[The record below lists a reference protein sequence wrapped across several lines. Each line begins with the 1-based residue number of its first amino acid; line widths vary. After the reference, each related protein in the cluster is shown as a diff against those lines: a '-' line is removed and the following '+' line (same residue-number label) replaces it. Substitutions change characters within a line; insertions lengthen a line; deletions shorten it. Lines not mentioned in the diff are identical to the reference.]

1 MNARL
6 LAAIAALVWGGVFVV
21 QLIAMWVVADIEKRW
36 NESWALE
43 WERTHG
49 RPIDEL
55 IEQIAGQIQ
64 GWRLARRLLNL
75 YLVLAFVVILAIGV
89 VQWQAWVMSG
99 PDFANFMRFLLVIT
113 GLLFMPLWA
122 ASWIGVSLAE
132 TMYRQVRL
140 ATGER
145 LEITSA
151 EEIEKYPKPERPK
164 KEAPAAP
171 PAPARP
177 AAPKPKS

>member
-1 MNARL
+1 MNIRL
-6 LAAIAALVWGGVFVV
+6 LAVVAALVWGGVFAL
-21 QLIAMWVVADIEKRW
+21 QLVAMWVVADIERRW

-49 RPIDEL
+49 KPIDEL
-55 IEQIAGQIQ
+55 IEQLAGQIQ

-75 YLVLAFVVILAIGV
+75 YLVLAFVVIIALGV
-89 VQWQAWVMSG
+89 VQWQAWFMSG
-99 PDFANFMRFLLVIT
+99 KDFAEFMRFLLAIT

-122 ASWIGVSLAE
+122 ASAIGVGLAE
-132 TMYRQVRL
+132 SMYRQVRV

-145 LEITSA
+145 IEITSA

-164 KEAPAAP
+164 KEAPPAA
-171 PAPARP
+171 PAPAKA
-177 AAPKPKS
+177 AAPKPK